1 MSIQVTIGTAPC
13 SWGVWWPDGTPSRT
27 PYNVFLDQAAQAGYK
42 TLELGPVGYL
52 PTDVEQLRDE
62 LDSRG
67 LSICGGTACYEFLKA
82 SSFADVRKDV
92 DDLCK
97 RLLAFDVHYMMS
109 MDGTAFA
116 PGEKDKLTEAKKRTF
131 GIFAEM
137 GRYCRETY
145 GVEVLMHPERRSLI
159 ETPEEL
165 EELIDLGLSI
175 CYDNGHFAAANG
187 GWQRGDRTALDF
199 LEKHID
205 RIPYLHFK
213 NVSPAI
219 RRLELEG
226 DFAPDDPRQDEMMC
240 DLEDGVID
248 YEAYRD
254 LLDRLN
260 FSGVGIIEQDCP
272 HATTDEAFAM
282 AKRNLEYLQ
291 RIRLIPQE

>member
-165 EELIDLGLSI
+165 EELRKKEERKDRLHRNYLRRK
-175 CYDNGHFAAANG
+175 ANG
-187 GWQRGDRTALDF
+187 KQKEWEARYNAKRKAKIEA
-199 LEKHID
+199 EKA
-205 RIPYLHFK
+205 
-213 NVSPAI
+213 VI
-219 RRLELEG
+219 R
-226 DFAPDDPRQDEMMC
+226 A
-240 DLEDGVID
+240 ED
-248 YEAYRD
+248 
-254 LLDRLN
+254 
-260 FSGVGIIEQDCP
+260 
-272 HATTDEAFAM
+272 M
-282 AKRNLEYLQ
+282 AKGIYTTVSQLPHQEPQ
-291 RIRLIPQE
+291 RAALPASAAI

>member
-175 CYDNGHFAAANG
+175 CYDNGHFAAASEA
-187 GWQRGDRTALDF
+187 TALLWIF
-199 LEKHID
+199 W
-205 RIPYLHFK
+205 K
-213 NVSPAI
+213 NTSTGFPICISRMYPPLFAGWNWKAI
-219 RRLELEG
+219 L
-226 DFAPDDPRQDEMMC
+226 PRT
-240 DLEDGVID
+240 I
-248 YEAYRD
+248 
-254 LLDRLN
+254 LDR
-260 FSGVGIIEQDCP
+260 
-272 HATTDEAFAM
+272 M
-282 AKRNLEYLQ
+282 R
-291 RIRLIPQE
+291 

>member
-1 MSIQVTIGTAPC
+1 M
-13 SWGVWWPDGTPSRT
+13 
-27 PYNVFLDQAAQAGYK
+27 
-42 TLELGPVGYL
+42 
-52 PTDVEQLRDE
+52 
-62 LDSRG
+62 
-67 LSICGGTACYEFLKA
+67 
-82 SSFADVRKDV
+82 

-213 NVSPAI
+213 NVSPLFAGWNWKAI
-219 RRLELEG
+219 L
-226 DFAPDDPRQDEMMC
+226 PRT
-240 DLEDGVID
+240 I
-248 YEAYRD
+248 
-254 LLDRLN
+254 LDR
-260 FSGVGIIEQDCP
+260 
-272 HATTDEAFAM
+272 M
-282 AKRNLEYLQ
+282 R
-291 RIRLIPQE
+291 

>member
-27 PYNVFLDQAAQAGYK
+27 PYNDFLDQAAQAGYK

-175 CYDNGHFAAANG
+175 CYDNGQRRLAARRPHGSGFSGKTHRQDSLSAF
-187 GWQRGDRTALDF
+187 Q
-199 LEKHID
+199 EC
-205 RIPYLHFK
+205 IPRY
-213 NVSPAI
+213 SPAGTG
-219 RRLELEG
+219 RR
-226 DFAPDDPRQDEMMC
+226 
-240 DLEDGVID
+240 
-248 YEAYRD
+248 
-254 LLDRLN
+254 
-260 FSGVGIIEQDCP
+260 SCP
-272 HATTDEAFAM
+272 GRSSTG
-282 AKRNLEYLQ
+282 
-291 RIRLIPQE
+291 

>member
-131 GIFAEM
+131 GIFA
-137 GRYCRETY
+137 GDLWR
-145 GVEVLMHPERRSLI
+145 GS
-159 ETPEEL
+159 
-165 EELIDLGLSI
+165 IDAPG
-175 CYDNGHFAAANG
+175 A
-187 GWQRGDRTALDF
+187 Q
-199 LEKHID
+199 
-205 RIPYLHFK
+205 IP
-213 NVSPAI
+213 
-219 RRLELEG
+219 
-226 DFAPDDPRQDEMMC
+226 D
-240 DLEDGVID
+240 
-248 YEAYRD
+248 
-254 LLDRLN
+254 
-260 FSGVGIIEQDCP
+260 
-272 HATTDEAFAM
+272 
-282 AKRNLEYLQ
+282 
-291 RIRLIPQE
+291 

>member
-145 GVEVLMHPERRSLI
+145 GVEVLMHPERRSARRPHCSGFSGK
-159 ETPEEL
+159 THRQ
-165 EELIDLGLSI
+165 DSLSAFQE
-175 CYDNGHFAAANG
+175 C
-187 GWQRGDRTALDF
+187 
-199 LEKHID
+199 
-205 RIPYLHFK
+205 IPRY
-213 NVSPAI
+213 SPAGTG
-219 RRLELEG
+219 RR
-226 DFAPDDPRQDEMMC
+226 
-240 DLEDGVID
+240 
-248 YEAYRD
+248 
-254 LLDRLN
+254 
-260 FSGVGIIEQDCP
+260 SCP
-272 HATTDEAFAM
+272 GRSSTG
-282 AKRNLEYLQ
+282 
-291 RIRLIPQE
+291 

>member
-175 CYDNGHFAAANG
+175 CYDNGHFARRPHCSGFSGKTHRQDSLSAF
-187 GWQRGDRTALDF
+187 Q
-199 LEKHID
+199 EC
-205 RIPYLHFK
+205 IPRY
-213 NVSPAI
+213 SPAGTG
-219 RRLELEG
+219 RR
-226 DFAPDDPRQDEMMC
+226 
-240 DLEDGVID
+240 
-248 YEAYRD
+248 
-254 LLDRLN
+254 
-260 FSGVGIIEQDCP
+260 SCP
-272 HATTDEAFAM
+272 GRSSTG
-282 AKRNLEYLQ
+282 
-291 RIRLIPQE
+291 

>member
-145 GVEVLMHPERRSLI
+145 GVSPSAMITATSPLPTAVGSE
-159 ETPEEL
+159 
-165 EELIDLGLSI
+165 
-175 CYDNGHFAAANG
+175 A
-187 GWQRGDRTALDF
+187 TALLWIF
-199 LEKHID
+199 W
-205 RIPYLHFK
+205 K
-213 NVSPAI
+213 NTSTGFPICISRMYPPLFAGWNWKAI
-219 RRLELEG
+219 L
-226 DFAPDDPRQDEMMC
+226 PRT
-240 DLEDGVID
+240 I
-248 YEAYRD
+248 
-254 LLDRLN
+254 LDR
-260 FSGVGIIEQDCP
+260 
-272 HATTDEAFAM
+272 M
-282 AKRNLEYLQ
+282 R
-291 RIRLIPQE
+291 